1 MERVYLIGYMG
12 CGKTTIGKRLAK
24 TLGWDVIDM
33 DSRIENRYRK
43 SIPDIFASEGEE
55 SFRKKERFILEELSA
70 LENVV
75 ISTGGGAPCFYDNID
90 VMNSSGL
97 CVYIR
102 MTPEA
107 LADRLKHAKANRPLL
122 KDKTEDELIDFIR
135 QQLEKRRAF
144 YEQAQFVVDNDNGT
158 PEEAAAR
165 VMELL
170 KSQENINQQ

>member
-24 TLGWDVIDM
+24 SLGWDVIDM
-33 DSRIENRYRK
+33 DSRIESRYRK
-43 SIPDIFASEGEE
+43 TIPDIFASEGED

-75 ISTGGGAPCFYDNID
+75 VSTGGGAPCFFDNID

-107 LADRLKHAKANRPLL
+107 LAARLKNAKANRPLL
-122 KDKTEDELIDFIR
+122 KDKTEEELTNFIKE
-135 QQLEKRRAF
+135 QLEKRRAF
-144 YEQAQFVVDNDNGT
+144 YEQARYVIDNDHGT
-158 PEEAAAR
+158 PEEAAAKIA
-165 VMELL
+165 ELL
-170 KSQENINQQ
+170 NTH

>member
-24 TLGWDVIDM
+24 SLGWDVIDM

-43 SIPDIFASEGEE
+43 TIPDIFASEGEE

-75 ISTGGGAPCFYDNID
+75 VSTGGGAPCFFDNID

-107 LADRLKHAKANRPLL
+107 LAARLRNAKSNRPLL
-122 KDKTEDELIDFIR
+122 KDKTEAELTNFIKE
-135 QQLEKRRAF
+135 QLEKRRAF
-144 YEQAQFVVDNDNGT
+144 YEQARYVIDNDNGT
-158 PEEAAAR
+158 PEEAAAKIA
-165 VMELL
+165 ELL
-170 KSQENINQQ
+170 NVH

>member
-24 TLGWDVIDM
+24 SLGWDVIDM
-33 DSRIENRYRK
+33 DSRIESRYRK
-43 SIPDIFASEGEE
+43 TIPDIFASEGEE

-75 ISTGGGAPCFYDNID
+75 VSTGGGAPCFFDNID

-107 LADRLKHAKANRPLL
+107 LAARLKNAKSNRPLL
-122 KDKTEDELIDFIR
+122 KDKTEAELTNFIKE
-135 QQLEKRRAF
+135 QLEKRRAF
-144 YEQAQFVVDNDNGT
+144 YEQARYVIDNDNGT
-158 PEEAAAR
+158 PEEAAAKIA
-165 VMELL
+165 ELL
-170 KSQENINQQ
+170 NTH

>member
-24 TLGWDVIDM
+24 SLGWDVIDM
-33 DSRIENRYRK
+33 DSRIESRYRK
-43 SIPDIFASEGEE
+43 TIPDIFASEGED
-55 SFRKKERFILEELSA
+55 SFRKKERFILEELSS

-75 ISTGGGAPCFYDNID
+75 VSTGGGAPCFFDNID

-107 LADRLKHAKANRPLL
+107 LAARLRNAKSNRPLL
-122 KDKTEDELIDFIR
+122 KDKTEAELTNFIKE
-135 QQLEKRRAF
+135 QLEKRRAF
-144 YEQAQFVVDNDNGT
+144 YEQARYVIDNDNGT
-158 PEEAAAR
+158 PEEAAAKIA
-165 VMELL
+165 ELL
-170 KSQENINQQ
+170 NTH

>member
-24 TLGWDVIDM
+24 SLGWDVIDM
-33 DSRIENRYRK
+33 DSRIESRYRK
-43 SIPDIFASEGEE
+43 TIPDIFASEGEE

-75 ISTGGGAPCFYDNID
+75 VSTGGGAPCFFDNID

-107 LADRLKHAKANRPLL
+107 LAARLKNAKANRPLL
-122 KDKTEDELIDFIR
+122 KDKTEEELTGFIKE
-135 QQLEKRRAF
+135 QLEKRRAF
-144 YEQAQFVVDNDNGT
+144 YEQARYVIDNDHGT
-158 PEEAAAR
+158 PEEAAAKIA
-165 VMELL
+165 ELL
-170 KSQENINQQ
+170 NTH

>member
-24 TLGWDVIDM
+24 NLGWDVIDM

-43 SIPDIFASEGEE
+43 TIPDIFASEGEE

-75 ISTGGGAPCFYDNID
+75 VSTGGGAPCFFDNID
-90 VMNSSGL
+90 VMNATGL

-107 LADRLKHAKANRPLL
+107 LAARLRNAKANRPLL
-122 KDKTEDELIDFIR
+122 KDKTEEELTGFIKE
-135 QQLEKRRAF
+135 QLEKRRAF
-144 YEQAQFVVDNDNGT
+144 YEQARYVIDNDNGT
-158 PEEAAAR
+158 PEEAAAKIA
-165 VMELL
+165 ELL
-170 KSQENINQQ
+170 NTH

>member
-24 TLGWDVIDM
+24 SLGWGVIDM

-43 SIPDIFASEGEE
+43 TIPDIFASEGEE

-75 ISTGGGAPCFYDNID
+75 VSTGGGAPCFFDNID

-107 LADRLKHAKANRPLL
+107 LAARLKNAKANRPLL
-122 KDKTEDELIDFIR
+122 KDKTEAELTDFIKE
-135 QQLEKRRAF
+135 QLEKRRAF
-144 YEQAQFVVDNDNGT
+144 YEKAHYVIDNDNGT
-158 PEEAAAR
+158 PEEAAAKIA
-165 VMELL
+165 ELL
-170 KSQENINQQ
+170 NTH

>member
-24 TLGWDVIDM
+24 SLGWDVIDM
-33 DSRIENRYRK
+33 DSRIESRYRK
-43 SIPDIFASEGEE
+43 TIPDIFASEGEE

-75 ISTGGGAPCFYDNID
+75 VSTGGGAPCFFDNID

-107 LADRLKHAKANRPLL
+107 LAARLKNAKANRPLL
-122 KDKTEDELIDFIR
+122 KDKTEEELTNFIKE
-135 QQLEKRRAF
+135 QLEKRRAF
-144 YEQAQFVVDNDNGT
+144 YEQARYVIDNDNGT
-158 PEEAAAR
+158 PEEAAAKIA
-165 VMELL
+165 ELL
-170 KSQENINQQ
+170 NVH

>member
-24 TLGWDVIDM
+24 SLGWDVIDM

-43 SIPDIFASEGEE
+43 TIPDIFASEGEE

-75 ISTGGGAPCFYDNID
+75 VSTGGGAPCFFDNID

-107 LADRLKHAKANRPLL
+107 LAARLRNAKANRPLL
-122 KDKTEDELIDFIR
+122 KDKTEAELTGFIKE
-135 QQLEKRRAF
+135 QLEKRRAF
-144 YEQAQFVVDNDNGT
+144 YEQARYVIDNDNGT
-158 PEEAAAR
+158 PEEAAAKIA
-165 VMELL
+165 ELL
-170 KSQENINQQ
+170 NAH

>member
-24 TLGWDVIDM
+24 SLGWDVIDM
-33 DSRIENRYRK
+33 DSRIESRYRK
-43 SIPDIFASEGEE
+43 TIPDIFASEGED

-75 ISTGGGAPCFYDNID
+75 VSTGGGAPCFFDNID

-107 LADRLKHAKANRPLL
+107 LAARLKNAKANRPLL
-122 KDKTEDELIDFIR
+122 KDKTEEELTNFIKE
-135 QQLEKRRAF
+135 QLEKRRAF
-144 YEQAQFVVDNDNGT
+144 YEQARYVIDNDHGT
-158 PEEAAAR
+158 PEEAAAKIA
-165 VMELL
+165 ELL
-170 KSQENINQQ
+170 NAH

>member
-24 TLGWDVIDM
+24 SLGWDVIDM
-33 DSRIENRYRK
+33 DSRIESRYRK
-43 SIPDIFASEGEE
+43 TIPDIFASEGEE

-75 ISTGGGAPCFYDNID
+75 VSTGGGAPCFFDNID

-107 LADRLKHAKANRPLL
+107 LAARLKNAKANRPLL
-122 KDKTEDELIDFIR
+122 KDKTEAELANFIKE
-135 QQLEKRRAF
+135 QLEKRRAF
-144 YEQAQFVVDNDNGT
+144 YEQARYVIDNDHGT
-158 PEEAAAR
+158 PEEAAAKIA
-165 VMELL
+165 ELL
-170 KSQENINQQ
+170 NTH

>member
-24 TLGWDVIDM
+24 SLGWDVIDM

-43 SIPDIFASEGEE
+43 TIPDIFASEGEE
-55 SFRKKERFILEELSA
+55 SFRKKERFILEELSS

-75 ISTGGGAPCFYDNID
+75 VSTGGGAPCFFDNID

-107 LADRLKHAKANRPLL
+107 LAGMSEECFRERAFAWRGRAPLERNL
-122 KDKTEDELIDFIR
+122 ALHGAAVQQNCTETED
-135 QQLEKRRAF
+135 
-144 YEQAQFVVDNDNGT
+144 T
-158 PEEAAAR
+158 
-165 VMELL
+165 
-170 KSQENINQQ
+170 SC

>member
-24 TLGWDVIDM
+24 SLGWDVIDM

-43 SIPDIFASEGEE
+43 TIPDIFASEGEE

-75 ISTGGGAPCFYDNID
+75 VSTGGGAPCFFDNID

-107 LADRLKHAKANRPLL
+107 LAARLKNAKANRPLL
-122 KDKTEDELIDFIR
+122 KDKTEEELTNFIKE
-135 QQLEKRRAF
+135 QLEKRRAF
-144 YEQAQFVVDNDNGT
+144 YEQARYVIDNDNGT
-158 PEEAAAR
+158 PEEAAAKIA
-165 VMELL
+165 ELL
-170 KSQENINQQ
+170 NTH

>member
-24 TLGWDVIDM
+24 SLGWDVIDM
-33 DSRIENRYRK
+33 DSRIESRYRK
-43 SIPDIFASEGEE
+43 TIPDIFASEGEE

-75 ISTGGGAPCFYDNID
+75 VSTGGGAPCFFDNID

-107 LADRLKHAKANRPLL
+107 LAARLKNAKANRPLL
-122 KDKTEDELIDFIR
+122 KDKTEEELTNFIKE
-135 QQLEKRRAF
+135 QLEKRRAF
-144 YEQAQFVVDNDNGT
+144 YEQARYVIDNDNGT
-158 PEEAAAR
+158 PEEAAAKIA
-165 VMELL
+165 ELL
-170 KSQENINQQ
+170 NTH

>member
-24 TLGWDVIDM
+24 SLGWDVIDM
-33 DSRIENRYRK
+33 DSRIESRYRK
-43 SIPDIFASEGEE
+43 TIPDIFASEGED

-75 ISTGGGAPCFYDNID
+75 VSTGGGAPCFFDNID

-107 LADRLKHAKANRPLL
+107 LAARLKNAKANRPLL
-122 KDKTEDELIDFIR
+122 KDKTEAELANFIKE
-135 QQLEKRRAF
+135 QLEKRRAF
-144 YEQAQFVVDNDNGT
+144 YEQARYVIDNDHGT
-158 PEEAAAR
+158 PEEAAAKIA
-165 VMELL
+165 ELL
-170 KSQENINQQ
+170 NTH

>member
-24 TLGWDVIDM
+24 NLGWDVIDM
-33 DSRIENRYRK
+33 DSHIENRYRK
-43 SIPDIFASEGEE
+43 TIPDIFASEGEE

-75 ISTGGGAPCFYDNID
+75 VSTGGGAPCFFDNID

-107 LADRLKHAKANRPLL
+107 LAARLKNAKANRPLL
-122 KDKTEDELIDFIR
+122 KDKTEEELTNFIKE
-135 QQLEKRRAF
+135 QLEKRRAF
-144 YEQAQFVVDNDNGT
+144 YEQARYVIDNDHGT
-158 PEEAAAR
+158 PEEAAAKIA
-165 VMELL
+165 ELL
-170 KSQENINQQ
+170 NTH

>member
-24 TLGWDVIDM
+24 SLGWDVIDM

-43 SIPDIFASEGEE
+43 TIPDIFASEGEE

-75 ISTGGGAPCFYDNID
+75 VSTGGGAPCFFDNID
-90 VMNSSGL
+90 VMNATGL

-107 LADRLKHAKANRPLL
+107 LAARLKNAKANRPLL
-122 KDKTEDELIDFIR
+122 KDKTEEELADFIKE
-135 QQLEKRRAF
+135 QLEKRRAF
-144 YEQAQFVVDNDNGT
+144 YEQARYVIDNDNGT
-158 PEEAAAR
+158 PEEAVAKIA
-165 VMELL
+165 ELL
-170 KSQENINQQ
+170 NTH

>member
-24 TLGWDVIDM
+24 SLGWGVIDM

-43 SIPDIFASEGEE
+43 TIPDIFASEGEE

-75 ISTGGGAPCFYDNID
+75 VSTGGGAPCFFDNID

-107 LADRLKHAKANRPLL
+107 LAARLKNAKANRPLL
-122 KDKTEDELIDFIR
+122 KDKTEEELTNFIKE
-135 QQLEKRRAF
+135 QLEKRRAF
-144 YEQAQFVVDNDNGT
+144 YEQARYVIDNDNGT
-158 PEEAAAR
+158 PEEAAAKIA
-165 VMELL
+165 ELL
-170 KSQENINQQ
+170 NTH

>member
-24 TLGWDVIDM
+24 SLGWDVIDM
-33 DSRIENRYRK
+33 DSRIESRYRK
-43 SIPDIFASEGEE
+43 TIPDIFASEGEE
-55 SFRKKERFILEELSA
+55 SFRKKERFILEDLSA

-75 ISTGGGAPCFYDNID
+75 VSTGGGAPCFFDNID

-107 LADRLKHAKANRPLL
+107 LAARLKNAKANRPLL
-122 KDKTEDELIDFIR
+122 KDKTEAELANFIKE
-135 QQLEKRRAF
+135 QLEKRRAF
-144 YEQAQFVVDNDNGT
+144 YEQARYVIDNDHGT
-158 PEEAAAR
+158 PEEAAAKIA
-165 VMELL
+165 ELL
-170 KSQENINQQ
+170 NTH

>member
-24 TLGWDVIDM
+24 SLGWDVIDM

-43 SIPDIFASEGEE
+43 TIPDIFASEGEE
-55 SFRKKERFILEELSA
+55 SFRKKERFILEELSS

-75 ISTGGGAPCFYDNID
+75 VSTGGGAPCFFDNID

-107 LADRLKHAKANRPLL
+107 LAARLRNAKSNRPLL
-122 KDKTEDELIDFIR
+122 KDKTEEELTNFIKE
-135 QQLEKRRAF
+135 QLEKRRAF
-144 YEQAQFVVDNDNGT
+144 YEQARYVIDNDNGT
-158 PEEAAAR
+158 PEEAAAKIA
-165 VMELL
+165 ELF
-170 KSQENINQQ
+170 NAH

>member
-24 TLGWDVIDM
+24 SLGWDVIDM

-43 SIPDIFASEGEE
+43 TIPDIFASEGEE

-75 ISTGGGAPCFYDNID
+75 VSTGGGAPCFFDNID

-107 LADRLKHAKANRPLL
+107 LAARLKNAKANRPLL
-122 KDKTEDELIDFIR
+122 KDKTEEELTDFIKE
-135 QQLEKRRAF
+135 QLEKRRAF
-144 YEQAQFVVDNDNGT
+144 YEQARYVIDNDNGT
-158 PEEAAAR
+158 PEEAAAKIA
-165 VMELL
+165 ELL
-170 KSQENINQQ
+170 NVH

>member
-24 TLGWDVIDM
+24 SLGWDVIDM
-33 DSRIENRYRK
+33 DSRIESRYRK
-43 SIPDIFASEGEE
+43 TIPDIFASEGED
-55 SFRKKERFILEELSA
+55 SFRKKERFILEELSS

-75 ISTGGGAPCFYDNID
+75 VSTGGGAPCFFDNID

-107 LADRLKHAKANRPLL
+107 LAARLKNAKANRPLL
-122 KDKTEDELIDFIR
+122 KDKTEEELTNFIKE
-135 QQLEKRRAF
+135 QLEKRRAF
-144 YEQAQFVVDNDNGT
+144 YEQARYVIDNDNGT
-158 PEEAAAR
+158 PEEAAAKIA
-165 VMELL
+165 ELL
-170 KSQENINQQ
+170 NTH

>member
-24 TLGWDVIDM
+24 SIGWDVIDM
-33 DSRIENRYRK
+33 DSRIESRYRK
-43 SIPDIFASEGEE
+43 TIPDIFASEGEE
-55 SFRKKERFILEELSA
+55 SFRKKERFILEELSS

-75 ISTGGGAPCFYDNID
+75 VSTGGGAPCFFDNID

-107 LADRLKHAKANRPLL
+107 LAARLKNAKANRPLL
-122 KDKTEDELIDFIR
+122 KDKTEEELTNFIKE
-135 QQLEKRRAF
+135 QLEKRRAF
-144 YEQAQFVVDNDNGT
+144 YEQARYVIDNDNGT
-158 PEEAAAR
+158 PEEAAAKIA
-165 VMELL
+165 ELL
-170 KSQENINQQ
+170 NAH

>member
-24 TLGWDVIDM
+24 SLGWDVIDM
-33 DSRIENRYRK
+33 DSRIESRYSK
-43 SIPDIFASEGEE
+43 TIPDIFASEGEE

-75 ISTGGGAPCFYDNID
+75 VSTGGGAPCFFDNID

-107 LADRLKHAKANRPLL
+107 LAARLKNAKANRPLL
-122 KDKTEDELIDFIR
+122 KDKTEEELTNFIKE
-135 QQLEKRRAF
+135 QLEKRRAF
-144 YEQAQFVVDNDNGT
+144 YEQARYVIDNDNGT
-158 PEEAAAR
+158 PEEAAAKIA
-165 VMELL
+165 ELL
-170 KSQENINQQ
+170 NVH

>member
-12 CGKTTIGKRLAK
+12 CGKTTIGKKLAK
-24 TLGWDVIDM
+24 GLDWDVIDM

-43 SIPDIFASEGEE
+43 KIEDIFATEGEE

-75 ISTGGGAPCFYDNID
+75 VSTGGGAPCFFDNID
-90 VMNSSGL
+90 VMNASGL

-107 LADRLKHAKANRPLL
+107 LAERLKHAKANRPLL
-122 KDKTEDELIDFIR
+122 KDKTEEELADFIR
-135 QQLEKRRAF
+135 QQLDKRKPF
-144 YEQAQFVVDNDNGT
+144 YEQAQFVIDNDNGT
-158 PEEAAAR
+158 PEEAAR
-165 VMELL
+165 KIMDLL
-170 KSQENINQQ
+170 NS

>member
-24 TLGWDVIDM
+24 SLGWDVIDM

-43 SIPDIFASEGEE
+43 TIPDIFASEGEE

-75 ISTGGGAPCFYDNID
+75 VSTGGGAPCFFDNID

-107 LADRLKHAKANRPLL
+107 LAARLKNAKANRPLL
-122 KDKTEDELIDFIR
+122 KDKTEEELTGFIKE
-135 QQLEKRRAF
+135 QLEKRRAF
-144 YEQAQFVVDNDNGT
+144 YEQARYVIDNDNGT
-158 PEEAAAR
+158 PEEAAAKIA
-165 VMELL
+165 ELL
-170 KSQENINQQ
+170 NTH

>member
-24 TLGWDVIDM
+24 SLGWDVIDM
-33 DSRIENRYRK
+33 DSRIESRYRK
-43 SIPDIFASEGEE
+43 TIPDIFASEGED

-75 ISTGGGAPCFYDNID
+75 VSTGGGAPCFFDNID

-107 LADRLKHAKANRPLL
+107 LAARLKNAKANRPLL
-122 KDKTEDELIDFIR
+122 KDKTEEELTNFIKE
-135 QQLEKRRAF
+135 QLEKRRAF
-144 YEQAQFVVDNDNGT
+144 YEQARYAIDNDHGT
-158 PEEAAAR
+158 PEEAAAKIA
-165 VMELL
+165 ELL
-170 KSQENINQQ
+170 NAH

>member
-24 TLGWDVIDM
+24 SIGWGVIDM
-33 DSRIENRYRK
+33 DSRIESRYRK
-43 SIPDIFASEGEE
+43 TIPDIFASEGEE
-55 SFRKKERFILEELSA
+55 SFRKKERFILEELSS

-75 ISTGGGAPCFYDNID
+75 VSTGGGAPCFFDNID

-107 LADRLKHAKANRPLL
+107 LAARLKNAKANRPLL
-122 KDKTEDELIDFIR
+122 KDKTEEELTNFIKE
-135 QQLEKRRAF
+135 QLEKRRAF
-144 YEQAQFVVDNDNGT
+144 YEQARYVIDNDNGT
-158 PEEAAAR
+158 PEEAAAKIA
-165 VMELL
+165 ELL
-170 KSQENINQQ
+170 NMH

>member
-24 TLGWDVIDM
+24 SLGWDVIDM
-33 DSRIENRYRK
+33 DSRIESRYRK
-43 SIPDIFASEGEE
+43 TIPDIFASEGEE
-55 SFRKKERFILEELSA
+55 SFRKKERFILEELSS

-75 ISTGGGAPCFYDNID
+75 VSTGGGAPCFFDNID

-107 LADRLKHAKANRPLL
+107 LAARLKNAKANRPLL
-122 KDKTEDELIDFIR
+122 KDKTEAELANFIKE
-135 QQLEKRRAF
+135 QLEKRRAF
-144 YEQAQFVVDNDNGT
+144 YEQARYVIDNDNGT
-158 PEEAAAR
+158 PEEAAAKIA
-165 VMELL
+165 ELL
-170 KSQENINQQ
+170 NVH